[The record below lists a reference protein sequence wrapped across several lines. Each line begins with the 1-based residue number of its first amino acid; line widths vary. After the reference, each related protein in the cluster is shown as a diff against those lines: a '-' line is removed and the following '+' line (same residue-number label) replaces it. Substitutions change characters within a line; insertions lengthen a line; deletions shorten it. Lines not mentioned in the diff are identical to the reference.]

1 MNNIVLFGFMGTGK
15 SVVGKILSQKL
26 NYDLIEM
33 DHIIESDEGQS
44 INKIFEIKG
53 EAYFRS
59 LEFKLAEKIS
69 NFSFK
74 IISTGGGVVLNE
86 KNIENLC
93 KNGFGVCLN
102 ADASTIC
109 QRIQNDKT
117 RPLVNTD
124 KKNIKQKI
132 NKISK
137 LLNERKSM
145 YQRIPY
151 QINTDDLDPNLIADK
166 IILEYKK

>member
-1 MNNIVLFGFMGTGK
+1 MLMHQQFVK
-15 SVVGKILSQKL
+15 
-26 NYDLIEM
+26 
-33 DHIIESDEGQS
+33 
-44 INKIFEIKG
+44 
-53 EAYFRS
+53 
-59 LEFKLAEKIS
+59 
-69 NFSFK
+69 
-74 IISTGGGVVLNE
+74 
-86 KNIENLC
+86 
-93 KNGFGVCLN
+93 
-102 ADASTIC
+102 
-109 QRIQNDKT
+109 RIQNDKT

-124 KKNIKQKI
+124 KKNIKQKL